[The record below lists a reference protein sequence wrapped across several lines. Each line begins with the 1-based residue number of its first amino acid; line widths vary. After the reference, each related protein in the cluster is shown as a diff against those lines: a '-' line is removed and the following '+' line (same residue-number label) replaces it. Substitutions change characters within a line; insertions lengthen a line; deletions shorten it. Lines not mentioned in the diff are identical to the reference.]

1 MAVEEGHVILVIRR
15 NNMSIFNVGLLIVA
29 TCCHFITGVKIFMD
43 VKMSAIAFSSL
54 MLVLAGLISGHV
66 VFTSAYSLLMIF
78 MAAIIHWL
86 SKKKRIKKVNGMG
99 IMYVNLSSL
108 PTIVYLAQ
116 WIGS

>member
-1 MAVEEGHVILVIRR
+1 
-15 NNMSIFNVGLLIVA
+15 MSIFNVGLLIVA
-29 TCCHFITGVKIFMD
+29 TCCHFITGVKIFTD
-43 VKMSAIAFSSL
+43 VKMSAMAFSSL
-54 MLVLAGLISGHV
+54 MLVLAGLISGYV

-78 MAAIIHWL
+78 MAVIIHWL
-86 SKKKRIKKVNGMG
+86 SKKKRIRKVNDMG

>member
-1 MAVEEGHVILVIRR
+1 
-15 NNMSIFNVGLLIVA
+15 
-29 TCCHFITGVKIFMD
+29 
-43 VKMSAIAFSSL
+43 MSAVVFSSL
-54 MLVLAGLISGHV
+54 MLVLTGLISGCV

-78 MAAIIHWL
+78 MAVITHWL

-116 WIGS
+116 WIAS

>member
-1 MAVEEGHVILVIRR
+1 
-15 NNMSIFNVGLLIVA
+15 
-29 TCCHFITGVKIFMD
+29 
-43 VKMSAIAFSSL
+43 MSAIAFSSL

>member
-1 MAVEEGHVILVIRR
+1 
-15 NNMSIFNVGLLIVA
+15 
-29 TCCHFITGVKIFMD
+29 
-43 VKMSAIAFSSL
+43 MSAMAFSSL
-54 MLVLAGLISGHV
+54 MLVLAGLISGYV

-78 MAAIIHWL
+78 MAVIIHWL